1 MFRKLIKLTEK
12 NRLLRPS
19 KTFENEVSIPFG
31 KFTINLFHAPGETDD
46 QISIFIPE
54 EKVLIPADNV
64 YPHFP
69 NLYPIRGAPVR
80 SVRQWANTVA
90 NFRKLKAE
98 HMIGM
103 HSPVVHGAKEIDE
116 ILVTYHD
123 GMKFVHD
130 QTVRLMEN
138 LYTIEDI
145 VKMVKLPK
153 SLAEHP
159 WLEQVFHPLF
169 S

>member
-1 MFRKLIKLTEK
+1 M
-12 NRLLRPS
+12 
-19 KTFENEVSIPFG
+19 SIPFG
-31 KFTINLFHAPGETDD
+31 KFTIQLFHAPGETDD

-54 EKVLIPADNV
+54 VSVLIPADNV

-80 SVRQWANTVA
+80 SVRQWAKTVA
-90 NFRKLKAE
+90 NFRKFKAE

-103 HSPVVHGAKEIDE
+103 HSPVVHGAEKIDE

-138 LYTIEDI
+138 LYTTEDI
-145 VKMVKLPK
+145 VEMVKLPK
-153 SLAEHP
+153 KLAEHP
-159 WLEQVFHPLF
+159 WLEQVKKEMNFIDIF
-169 S
+169 QYFETF